1 MAREKRMP
9 GNVGGGRRGGAFE
22 KPKGKP
28 SAILIRLW
36 KYLYHYKWMLLLA
49 ATLSIGGNLLA
60 LVGPKL
66 SGFAIDAIE
75 PGPGQV
81 IFRLSF
87 TTPD

>member
-49 ATLSIGGNLLA
+49 ATLSIGGNLLHKY
-60 LVGPKL
+60 VGVL
-66 SGFAIDAIE
+66 CQNNHS
-75 PGPGQV
+75 
-81 IFRLSF
+81 FRKKDCGEDIS
-87 TTPD
+87 PRRMV

>member
-9 GNVGGGRRGGAFE
+9 GNVGSGRRGGAFE

-66 SGFAIDAIE
+66 AGFAIDAIG
-75 PGPGQV
+75 PGPRQG
-81 IFRLSF
+81 IFSSGF
-87 TTPD
+87 Y